1 MVFMKGNQEVSD
13 VSNLIICCW
22 IPRCKK
28 ISCHI
33 FSRLLTDLYL
43 WFILRVRT
51 ESWIHWNFPSNF
63 PNLEK
68 KSGKMVNSLGFFFF
82 SKLQQV
88 LYKWNFH
95 FDQILFNLART
106 FAVRCEKSF
115 VLLIT
120 YLITFSLE
128 KEIIVWKKIW
138 KKVWNFGSKNLHEPC
153 IHVFML
159 MYRFSAMPGAFCQIR
174 IQFLCLY

>member
-13 VSNLIICCW
+13 VSYLIICCNW
-22 IPRCKK
+22 IPRCKN
-28 ISCHI
+28 ISCRI

-95 FDQILFNLART
+95 FDQILFNPART

-128 KEIIVWKKIW
+128 KEIIVWKKNMEKSLEFWIQKSAW
-138 KKVWNFGSKNLHEPC
+138 TLYTCVYVNVLFFSKARSIL
-153 IHVFML
+153 
-159 MYRFSAMPGAFCQIR
+159 SD
-174 IQFLCLY
+174 

>member
-128 KEIIVWKKIW
+128 KEIIVWKKNMEKSLEFWIQ
-138 KKVWNFGSKNLHEPC
+138 K
-153 IHVFML
+153 
-159 MYRFSAMPGAFCQIR
+159 SAWTLYTCVYVNVSFFCNARSI
-174 IQFLCLY
+174 LSD

>member
-1 MVFMKGNQEVSD
+1 MY
-13 VSNLIICCW
+13 LIWLFVVINW
-22 IPRCKK
+22 IPRCKN
-28 ISCHI
+28 ISCRI

-63 PNLEK
+63 PNLKK

-82 SKLQQV
+82 SKLQHV

-128 KEIIVWKKIW
+128 KEIIVWKKNMEKSLEFWIQ
-138 KKVWNFGSKNLHEPC
+138 K
-153 IHVFML
+153 
-159 MYRFSAMPGAFCQIR
+159 SAWTLCTCVYVNVLFFCNARSI
-174 IQFLCLY
+174 LSD